1 MSFGGKIKRNI
12 ADKHFSDCI
21 RKAAEW
27 KCQRC
32 EKDYTDRPQGLQCSH
47 YISRGHWSVRY
58 DPKNALSLCAYCHN
72 YSEGFPTAHTQL
84 WREIHGGIHGRD
96 ETDASLNA
104 LLQREACKSRAQYAR
119 NNIKAISAHYREE
132 SKRLDGELIKAKE
145 GKANVDLTVYGY
157 TKPKTPRDPRRPT

>member
-1 MSFGGKIKRNI
+1 L
-12 ADKHFSDCI
+12 
-21 RKAAEW
+21 
-27 KCQRC
+27 
-32 EKDYTDRPQGLQCSH
+32 Y
-47 YISRGHWSVRY
+47 
-58 DPKNALSLCAYCHN
+58 
-72 YSEGFPTAHTQL
+72 
-84 WREIHGGIHGRD
+84 REIHGGIHGRD